1 MKSANRY
8 LIGTFFLVVGGFAML
23 RSALPNTALSCA
35 DASADEPYLEKGC
48 VEAAKSMKQLE
59 NVVAFKLHAFTKF
72 FQGERL
78 VEQEVWLEGRN
89 DKFWCQTLSVG
100 EKDKSRIEKEIRAAE
115 IVNADRKETII
126 FDGKILIQHRP
137 IGMLVLMEDAEGFV
151 GQSASN
157 YLIPATWTNF
167 SQSIQ
172 PGKYTYRYVLENSL
186 AERTV
191 KLVPNE
197 KRIRVTYQHN
207 PSKAF
212 KFKWLEF
219 DSSNFLVVASEES
232 GGIALAHSAQYEWQ
246 LSNGSPF
253 VVSGKVQLGDK
264 IQFEWKID
272 SYTSNEK
279 EVRQSFALDE
289 SKLPLGTRIEE
300 DPHAKRGPRKI
311 RFIGGTE
318 GRREHLLRQE
328 ALKIALFKDG
338 DKD

>member
-1 MKSANRY
+1 MRILPSILMLNAAIFV
-8 LIGTFFLVVGGFAML
+8 LLV
-23 RSALPNTALSCA
+23 
-35 DASADEPYLEKGC
+35 SADEPNLDKSC
-48 VEAAKSMKQLE
+48 SEAAKSMKQME

-72 FQGERL
+72 YQGERL
-78 VEQEVWLEGRN
+78 VEKEVWLEGRN
-89 DKFWCQTLSVG
+89 DKFWCQTLNVG
-100 EKDKSRIEKEIRAAE
+100 EKDKSRIEKEIRAAK

-126 FDGKILIQHRP
+126 FDGKRSIQHRP
-137 IGMLVLMEDAEGFV
+137 IGMLVLMEDAESFV
-151 GQSASN
+151 GPAASN
-157 YLIPATWTNF
+157 YLIPASWTNF
-167 SQSIQ
+167 SQSIH
-172 PGKYTYRYVLENSL
+172 PGKYTYRYVLENSME
-186 AERTV
+186 ERSV
-191 KLVPNE
+191 KFVPNE

-207 PSKAF
+207 PAKAF
-212 KFKWLEF
+212 KFTWLEF
-219 DSSNFLVVASEES
+219 DTSSFLVVASEES

-272 SYTSNEK
+272 SYTSNAR

-300 DPHAKRGPRKI
+300 DPHAKRGQRKI

-318 GRREHLLRQE
+318 GRKEHELRQE
-328 ALKIALFKDG
+328 ALKIALIKDG